1 MTGEPV
7 CTTMAECTAH
17 DGERVQVVGTYTV
30 WDPMPDRPE
39 NLPQPQQVMIKFASE
54 DGPFLGAWGYADHF
68 RSLAEIERF
77 RGTPVRVTGTFLR
90 SMPPHPTDPPEAASM
105 AGPCLHPVESIT
117 AEAKL

>member
-1 MTGEPV
+1 
-7 CTTMAECTAH
+7 
-17 DGERVQVVGTYTV
+17 
-30 WDPMPDRPE
+30 
-39 NLPQPQQVMIKFASE
+39 MIMFASE

-117 AEAKL
+117 AEAKLES